1 VVISHGEN
9 WNEGGESNDDF
20 FHGAAV

>member
-20 FHGAAV
+20 HGAAV